1 MSWLRATRLYLPGLA
16 LGLAAVAAAQ
26 SVAFSSFAIPTPAS
40 NPNYI
45 AAGPD
50 GALWFTELNANQIG
64 RISTAGLLTE
74 YPIPTAKS
82 GPYGIAAGS
91 DGALWFAEFAANR
104 IGRITT
110 AGVIAEYPVPTANG
124 GPLGIVAGSD
134 GALWFAEFSANN
146 VGRIATDGTIAEYP
160 IPTLLSQPLAIA
172 AGPDGALWFVEFGA
186 NRIGTITT
194 GGTIA
199 EYPLPAATS
208 SPDYITAG
216 PDGALWYT
224 QAGGGIGQITTTGVV
239 TFYALNLSAPAAS
252 AGSVTLGPD
261 GALWFSEYGLP
272 ANSGH
277 RIGRFTT
284 AGATTEY
291 TLPSSI
297 AAPYQ
302 IASGPDGALWFTA
315 PGANQIG
322 RAAIVS
328 PPPTLSAVTTAADAA
343 IQIVSSNSWVT
354 VWGWNLAPANSGR
367 SWGAQDIVGGKL
379 PRSLDG
385 VSATIDGSAAYVAYI
400 SPTQV
405 NLLAPPGLAS
415 GLANVVLTNGSLV
428 SASFPVLLQT
438 YSPAFFAFAA
448 PNQKYVAAIC
458 ALKAGSFDYL
468 APAGAFGAGVS
479 SRPAQPGETVALF
492 GTGFGPT
499 SPAPPAGQ
507 VLTAAY
513 PAATRVTVTIG
524 GLNAAVVWAGLT
536 EAGLNQL
543 NVTVPGLL
551 PNGDAAVVATVGGV
565 QSQPGL
571 FIPVQR

>member
-1 MSWLRATRLYLPGLA
+1 MSWLCATRLYLPGLA
-16 LGLAAVAAAQ
+16 LGLAATAAAQ
-26 SVAFSSFAIPTPAS
+26 TVTFSSFGIPTPAS

-45 AAGPD
+45 APGPD

-64 RISTAGLLTE
+64 RITTAGAFTE
-74 YPIPTAKS
+74 FPIPTPKS

-91 DGALWFAEFAANR
+91 DGALWFAEFGGNN

-110 AGVIAEYPVPTANG
+110 QGVIAEYPVPTAGG
-124 GPLGIVAGSD
+124 GPLSIAAGSD

-146 VGRIATDGTIAEYP
+146 IGRIATDGTIAEYP
-160 IPTLLSQPLAIA
+160 IPTPASQPLAIT
-172 AGPDGALWFVEFGA
+172 AGPGGALWFVEFGA
-186 NRIGTITT
+186 NQVGQITT
-194 GGTIA
+194 SGAIA

-224 QAGGGIGQITTTGVV
+224 QAGGGIAQITAAGVV
-239 TFYALNLSAPAAS
+239 TFYALNLSAPGAS
-252 AGSVTLGPD
+252 AGSVTAGPD

-284 AGATTEY
+284 AGDVSEY

-302 IASGPDGALWFTA
+302 IVPGSDGALWFTA

-322 RAAIVS
+322 RAAIVF
-328 PPPTLSAVTTAADAA
+328 PAPIVSAVTTAADAA
-343 IQIVSSNSWVT
+343 IQIVSSNSWIT
-354 VWGWNLAPANSGR
+354 IWGWNLAPANSGR
-367 SWGAQDIVGGKL
+367 AWGAQDIVGGKL

-385 VSATIDGSAAYVAYI
+385 VGATINGSPAYVAYI
-400 SPTQV
+400 SPKQV
-405 NLLAPPGLAS
+405 NLLAPPGVAS

-428 SASFPVLLQT
+428 SASFSVLLQT
-438 YSPAFFAFAA
+438 YSPAFFTFTA
-448 PNQKYVAAIC
+448 PNQKYIAAIC
-458 ALKAGSFDYL
+458 ALEAGSFDYL
-468 APAGAFGAGVS
+468 APAGAFGTGVS

-507 VLTAAY
+507 VLTAVY
-513 PAATRVTVTIG
+513 PAATRMTVLIG
-524 GLNAAVVWAGLT
+524 GVNAPVVWAGQT
-536 EAGLNQL
+536 EAGLYQL
-543 NVTVPGLL
+543 NVTVPSFL
-551 PNGDAAVVATVGGV
+551 PNGDASVVATVGGI